1 MSDIAECC
9 SVCFRRV
16 GINTGD
22 DGTPPVD
29 LGRCAAPGGFE
40 CRAVGQAVAGYRR
53 ENEVL
58 RSNSDHLS
66 SENASLAQQVES
78 MGMRLESLAE
88 ELTKPEDVRL
98 REVLDA
104 LDGRAVIFDGL
115 GARVGH
121 LLDEMDEWI
130 ERAGAAERR
139 LKKAEDVVLMARQL
153 TAYAWEDRLEDC
165 EVSDSAKH
173 DSRELSTAVWLYDQE
188 AKS

>member
-1 MSDIAECC
+1 LLSF
-9 SVCFRRV
+9 S
-16 GINTGD
+16 
-22 DGTPPVD
+22 GTRTYHRMTVRIED
-29 LGRCAAPGGFE
+29 AGFE
-40 CRAVGQAVAGYRR
+40 IRDMVQWLYGSGFPKSHDVSKAIDREAGAERERIRPVLNRAGNGA
-53 ENEVL
+53 
-58 RSNSDHLS
+58 
-66 SENASLAQQVES
+66 
-78 MGMRLESLAE
+78 
-88 ELTKPEDVRL
+88 
-98 REVLDA
+98 EVLDA
-104 LDGRAVIFDGL
+104 LGGRAVIFDGL

-139 LKKAEDVVLMARQL
+139 LKKAEEVVLMARQL